1 MVQKAYW
8 AQLNPLPKLTH
19 QKSFISSGM
28 ISKIM
33 FLPPSASSG
42 RRKTSLMWPSPVR
55 TISRWRLTSS
65 SWQLQVHSSKISW
78 REIRIPHPLIY
89 MRGLK
94 LEDLLA
100 IINILYFG
108 EANAFQE
115 NLDTFL
121 VLAEEQR
128 PKGLTGSGNSGKGKE
143 PPKNKENFETAPIKR
158 ENAKQNPVPS
168 ISDPNKQK
176 HCHCHREKFNWC
188 KISRSWWLDQIN
200 DDHDWCNN
208 CHWPG

>member
-1 MVQKAYW
+1 MTLSCEDDKQVKAH
-8 AQLNPLPKLTH
+8 K
-19 QKSFISSGM
+19 FI
-28 ISKIM
+28 
-33 FLPPSASSG
+33 LAASSPFFKDILK
-42 RRKTSLMWPSPVR
+42 RNKD
-55 TISRWRLTSS
+55 
-65 SWQLQVHSSKISW
+65 
-78 REIRIPHPLIY
+78 PHPLIY
-89 MRGLK
+89 TRGLK

-176 HCHCHREKFNWC
+176 HCHCHRETFN
-188 KISRSWWLDQIN
+188 
-200 DDHDWCNN
+200 
-208 CHWPG
+208 